1 MIKSPSPMQKP
12 KSHTLDPWKKP
23 YKSGSIQ
30 RNEQGEMLVLLSH
43 HIIQALKKK
52 KGQLQQMQTQSALP
66 KGADPVSPHLLLLL
80 LLIFTKY
87 GSHCQI
93 W

>member
-1 MIKSPSPMQKP
+1 MKKP
-12 KSHTLDPWKKP
+12 KSHILDLWKKP

-30 RNEQGEMLVLLSH
+30 QNKQGEMLVLLAH
-43 HIIQALKKK
+43 HVLQAQVTEKE
-52 KGQLQQMQTQSALP
+52 QLQKMQTQSALP
-66 KGADPVSPHLLLLL
+66 KEANPVSPRLLLLL

-87 GSHCQI
+87 GSHDQI